1 MIHTYLAKIRI
12 NKALDFKKMK
22 TDVALSIEADCKKV
36 EEHLTYLEQIALDRD
51 TIQHQFDS
59 GTQRLD
65 KLHEKHEWELDEVL
79 KHLHKDNNNA
89 TLKYHG
95 ASAEVRALVDKI
107 RYVPKHKSLP
117 LEERLDA
124 MERSIA
130 KLADEVSG
138 IGRCVSMS
146 MAK

>member
-1 MIHTYLAKIRI
+1 
-12 NKALDFKKMK
+12 MK
-22 TDVALSIEADCKKV
+22 TDVALRIEADCKKV

-65 KLHEKHEWELDEVL
+65 KLHEKHERELDEAL
-79 KHLHKDNNNA
+79 KHLHEDNNA
-89 TLKYHG
+89 TLQYHG
-95 ASAEVRALVDKI
+95 ASTEILALVDKI

-130 KLADEVSG
+130 KLSDDVSD
-138 IGRCVSMS
+138 IGRYVALS